1 MGKTGE
7 GGNDGTGVR
16 IGVATSRSEVVSESR
31 RRVHTRRGASLS
43 PTTSRRTMRPSLT
56 SRTFDRPT
64 SVFISGGNRS
74 LLNWVALAFAAE
86 SNPEFVWTDVRLH
99 GESLAASDPLA
110 QGRVP
115 DARLSVVFAE
125 ELVRNDEAAKI
136 ALGGVVRAD
145 EPPENVMRL
154 VDFLRLP
161 THTQRQISKLPK
173 EGPPMVFVLSN
184 SHRMAALY
192 PPGTV
197 RPVVRAIV
205 AAGVILIQTFADA
218 SPEGRF
224 DYDTVLH
231 IEGDDNGSWKTA
243 TIRVEQ
249 APPSSRLTAGSV
261 QRLSDFPPIS
271 TVLDGIPA

>member
-1 MGKTGE
+1 
-7 GGNDGTGVR
+7 
-16 IGVATSRSEVVSESR
+16 
-31 RRVHTRRGASLS
+31 
-43 PTTSRRTMRPSLT
+43 MRPSLT

-249 APPSSRLTAGSV
+249 APPSSRLTVGSV

-271 TVLDGIPA
+271 TVLNGTAA